1 MHQPPNSNPRRD
13 EEEVRRRLQRLAS
26 LLDSQ
31 FQLPNGWRF
40 GWDGLLGLI
49 PGLGD
54 LITNALSFYILYQGA
69 RLGSPPSLLIR
80 MALNLLIDNAVDAIP
95 LVGNIFDFV
104 WKANHKNV
112 QLLEAYFEKPHQTK
126 RQSRWVVA
134 GTLLFTFGLIALCL
148 ALSYALAIWLWG
160 LLRPLF

>member
-1 MHQPPNSNPRRD
+1 MPRGPVPSSER
-13 EEEVRRRLQRLAS
+13 EGAEIRRRLQRLSS

-31 FQLPNGWRF
+31 FQLPNGWKF

-54 LITNALSFYILYQGA
+54 LLTNALSFYILYQAA
-69 RLGSPPSLLIR
+69 RVGSPPTLLIR
-80 MALNLLIDNAVDAIP
+80 MALNLLIDNAVDAVP
-95 LVGNIFDFV
+95 LVGNIFDFI

-112 QLLEAYFEKPHQTK
+112 QLLEDYFQKPHEIK
-126 RQSRWVVA
+126 RQSQWVVA
-134 GTLLFTFGLIALCL
+134 GTLLFTFGLVVLCL